1 MAERVDPAE
10 IERLQQAVDKLT
22 QVHDQSAPLNPAE
35 VERAIRDA
43 ANYVGRSV
51 RIVNDALDRYRAA
64 AREYDLAFAQETLD
78 AVGAV
83 ATRKYAAEIATTQL
97 RSERDAA
104 EIAWHLADRLAAA
117 ASKCLTAYQSINKSV
132 MTMYGAAGHLGQ
144 GG

>member
-1 MAERVDPAE
+1 VRVDPVD
-10 IERLQQAVDKLT
+10 IQRLQQAVDQLT
-22 QVHDQSAPLNPAE
+22 EMHDDSAPLNPVE

-64 AREYDLAFAQETLD
+64 SREYDLAYAQELID
-78 AVGAV
+78 APGAV
-83 ATRKYAAEIATTQL
+83 ATKRYHAEIATTQL

-104 EIAWHLADRLAAA
+104 EIAWQLADRLAAA
-117 ASKCLTAYQSINKSV
+117 ASKCLTAYQSINKSIT
-132 MTMYGAAGHLGQ
+132 TMFGAAGHMGQ